1 MSTTCIVE
9 RADWDEVWDENTR
22 LKAELRA
29 ARREA
34 REWKAAHQYAI
45 ETIRVLSERLP
56 PKRELVRHPTGDDRT
71 GPEDE

>member
-1 MSTTCIVE
+1 MSTRCIVD
-9 RADWDEVWDENTR
+9 RADWDDLNDENTR

-45 ETIRVLSERLP
+45 ETIRVLAERV
-56 PKRELVRHPTGDDRT
+56 PKREPGLHPFDDGAT
-71 GPEDE
+71 E